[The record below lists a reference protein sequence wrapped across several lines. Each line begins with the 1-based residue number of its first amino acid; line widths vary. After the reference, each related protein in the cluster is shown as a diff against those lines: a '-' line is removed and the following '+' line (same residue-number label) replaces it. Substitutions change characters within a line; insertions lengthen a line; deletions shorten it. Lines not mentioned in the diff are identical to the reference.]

1 MSNGTGQHPNAPFT
15 PEGRRRMVACVLDRC
30 WSVAAT
36 AEQFQVDAKTVRK
49 WRDRFV
55 AEGDAGLWD
64 RSSRPRR
71 SPNRTPEAQRRRV
84 LQLRRKRRWGAAHI
98 GFEVGLAAST
108 VQAILNASGVGR
120 LDQGDRATHTP
131 KLPAQ
136 RYQRERPGELIHVD
150 VKKLGGIPSGGG
162 GPLRRRTA
170 R

>member
-49 WRDRFV
+49 WRDRFL

-98 GFEVGLAAST
+98 GFEVGLIVSASSKR
-108 VQAILNASGVGR
+108 VSRSCAGCG
-120 LDQGDRATHTP
+120 
-131 KLPAQ
+131 
-136 RYQRERPGELIHVD
+136 
-150 VKKLGGIPSGGG
+150 PSK
-162 GPLRRRTA
+162 A
-170 R
+170 